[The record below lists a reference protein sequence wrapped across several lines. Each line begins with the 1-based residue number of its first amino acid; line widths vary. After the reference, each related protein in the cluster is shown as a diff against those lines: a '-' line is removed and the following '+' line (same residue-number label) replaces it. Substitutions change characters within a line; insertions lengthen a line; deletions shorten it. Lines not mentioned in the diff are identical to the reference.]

1 MPSLKEEKA
10 KNKHIDKDYAFERV
24 PETSRKGFWPILF
37 IMLGFTF
44 CSSSMTVGSKLG
56 NGLDLSGYLLA
67 TIIGG
72 VVLAAY
78 TGTLGYIGSS
88 SGLSFDHLAQRAFG
102 TFGSYLPS
110 AMIAITQVGWFGVAV
125 AMFAGPAAELL
136 GIPGFVLV
144 IAAGICMTTS
154 AYFGIRGMEIISYIS
169 VPLIILL
176 GGFSMDKAL
185 VEGGGIIAVF
195 GKSAG
200 GMTLFTGISL
210 VVGSFI
216 SGGTTIP
223 NFARFAKNGKTAT
236 ISIVLAFFL
245 GSCLMFAFGA
255 VAGAY
260 TGRDDIYYAMI
271 AQGLAVPAIVVL
283 GANAWTT
290 NDNTL
295 YSSALGLSNLTK
307 IRKRPLVIVS
317 GVIGTALSV
326 WLYENF
332 TNWLL
337 VLNAALPPVGA
348 TIILD
353 YFRHRKNYAE
363 EPQGEA
369 TEEPVKESTKAVNPG
384 AVAGVAAG
392 ALVGIFVPYGISSIN
407 SMAIACA
414 VNLLCEKNTA
424 ARR

>member
-1 MPSLKEEKA
+1 
-10 KNKHIDKDYAFERV
+10 
-24 PETSRKGFWPILF
+24 
-37 IMLGFTF
+37 
-44 CSSSMTVGSKLG
+44 
-56 NGLDLSGYLLA
+56 
-67 TIIGG
+67 
-72 VVLAAY
+72 
-78 TGTLGYIGSS
+78 
-88 SGLSFDHLAQRAFG
+88 
-102 TFGSYLPS
+102 
-110 AMIAITQVGWFGVAV
+110 MIAITQIGWFGVVV
-125 AMFAGPAAELL
+125 AMFAGPAADLL
-136 GIPGFVLV
+136 GIPRFVLV

-169 VPLIILL
+169 VPLVLLL
-176 GGFSMDKAL
+176 GSFSMVKAL
-185 VEGGGIIAVF
+185 IEGGGIIAVF
-195 GKSAG
+195 DKSTG

-255 VAGAY
+255 VGGAF
-260 TGRDDIYYAMI
+260 TGKDDIYYAMI
-271 AQGLAVPAIVVL
+271 AQGLAVPAIIVL

-290 NDNTL
+290 NDNTI

-348 TIILD
+348 TIIFD
-353 YFRHRKNYAE
+353 YFRHRKNYTE
-363 EPQGEA
+363 KPQDGV
-369 TEEPVKESTKAVNPG
+369 TEESVRESAKTVNPG
-384 AVAGVAAG
+384 AIAGVAAG

-414 VNLLCEKNTA
+414 VNLLCEKNIA
-424 ARR
+424 LRH

>member
-1 MPSLKEEKA
+1 MKKEKTKEE
-10 KNKHIDKDYAFERV
+10 HIEKDYAFERV
-24 PETSRKGFWPILF
+24 PETSRIRFWPMLF

-102 TFGSYLPS
+102 ISGSYLPS
-110 AMIAITQVGWFGVAV
+110 AMIAITQIGWFGVAV
-125 AMFAGPAAELL
+125 AMFAGPAADLL
-136 GIPGFVLV
+136 GIPSFVLV

-154 AYFGIRGMEIISYIS
+154 AFFGIRGMEIISYIS
-169 VPLIILL
+169 VPLVLLL
-176 GGFSMDKAL
+176 GSFSMAKAL
-185 VEGGGIIAVF
+185 VDGGGIIAVF
-195 GKSAG
+195 EKSTG
-200 GMTLFTGISL
+200 GMTLFTGVSL

-223 NFARFAKNGKTAT
+223 NFARFARSGKAAT
-236 ISIVLAFFL
+236 VSIVMAFFL

-255 VAGAY
+255 VGGAF

-271 AQGLAVPAIVVL
+271 AQGLAVPALIVL

-290 NDNTL
+290 NDNAL

-332 TNWLL
+332 TDWLL

-348 TIILD
+348 IIILD
-353 YFRHRKNYAE
+353 YFRHRKNYTE
-363 EPQGEA
+363 EPQDGV
-369 TEEPVKESTKAVNPG
+369 TEESVKESSKAVDLG
-384 AVAGVAAG
+384 AVAGVVAG

-414 VNLLCEKNTA
+414 VKLLCDKNTA
-424 ARR
+424 LRR